1 MKPAICVR
9 VESSMKAKIQII
21 AQREGRSLADVFK
34 AAALAYIEKHE
45 SKYGRIS
52 ADEINQ
58 MELFDQTK
66 RRK

>member
-21 AQREGRSLADVFK
+21 AQREGRSPADVFK
-34 AAALAYIEKHE
+34 SAALAYIEKHE
-45 SKYGRIS
+45 SKYGRIGPE
-52 ADEINQ
+52 EINQ